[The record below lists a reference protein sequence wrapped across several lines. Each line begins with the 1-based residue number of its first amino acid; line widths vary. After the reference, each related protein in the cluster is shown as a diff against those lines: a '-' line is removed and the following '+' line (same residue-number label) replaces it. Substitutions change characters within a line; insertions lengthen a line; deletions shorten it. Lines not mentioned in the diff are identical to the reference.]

1 MLRLVLSRFLWAIP
15 VLWLVATVTFF
26 LMHAAP
32 GGPWDAKSGGG
43 RSLDPSLAAS
53 FERKYGLDEPLWQQ
67 YARYLG
73 NAARFDFGSSFSQ
86 EGTDVSEI
94 VLRGFPESATIGLL
108 AFAISLGI
116 GLPIGVLAALK
127 QNTLID
133 YISLLIATI
142 GYTLPSFVVAIF
154 FLVIFA
160 VKLEW
165 VPVLFDGGKSYILPA
180 LVLGISGSAFLA
192 RLMRSSTLEVMRQD
206 HVRTARAKGLRARMV
221 TTRHIVRN
229 GMIPVITVM
238 GPTLAGL
245 ITGTIIIER
254 VFGIPGMGYLFIDSI
269 TRRDYPV
276 IMGTTIFY
284 AFIVVLGNLLVDIA
298 YIVAD
303 PRIRS
308 QQ

>member
-1 MLRLVLSRFLWAIP
+1 VLRLVISRFLWAIP

-43 RSLDPSLAAS
+43 RTLDPALAAS

-73 NAARFDFGSSFSQ
+73 NAARFDFGTSFTQ
-86 EGTDVSEI
+86 EGTDVSTI
-94 VLRGFPESATIGLL
+94 VLRGFPESATIGVL
-108 AFAISLGI
+108 AFAISLAI

-127 QNTLID
+127 QNTLVD
-133 YISLLIATI
+133 YVSLLIATI

-229 GMIPVITVM
+229 GMIPVITVL
-238 GPTLAGL
+238 GPTLAAL

-298 YIVAD
+298 YIFAD

>member
-1 MLRLVLSRFLWAIP
+1 MFRLVLSRFLWAIP

-43 RSLDPSLAAS
+43 RSLDPALAAS

-73 NAARFDFGSSFSQ
+73 NAVRFDFGTSFTQ

-94 VLRGFPESATIGLL
+94 VLRGFPESATIGVL
-108 AFAISLGI
+108 AFAISLAI

-133 YISLLIATI
+133 YLSLLIATI

-165 VPVLFDGGKSYILPA
+165 VPVLFDGGRSYILPA

-221 TTRHIVRN
+221 TIRHVVRN
-229 GMIPVITVM
+229 GLIPVITVL

>member
-43 RSLDPSLAAS
+43 RSLDPALAAS

-67 YARYLG
+67 YARYLS
-73 NAARFDFGSSFSQ
+73 NAARFDFGTSFTQ

-94 VLRGFPESATIGLL
+94 VLRGFPESATIGVL
-108 AFAISLGI
+108 AFAISLAI

-127 QNTLID
+127 QNTLVD

-206 HVRTARAKGLRARMV
+206 YVRTARAKGLRARMV
-221 TTRHIVRN
+221 TGRHIVRN
-229 GMIPVITVM
+229 GLIPVITVM

>member
-1 MLRLVLSRFLWAIP
+1 MLRLVISRFLWAIP

-43 RSLDPSLAAS
+43 RQLDPALEAS
-53 FERKYGLDEPLWQQ
+53 FARKYGLDEPLWQQ

-108 AFAISLGI
+108 AFAISLAI

-127 QNTLID
+127 QNTLVD

-165 VPVLFDGGKSYILPA
+165 VPVLFNGGKSYILPA

-221 TTRHIVRN
+221 TGRHIVRT

-238 GPTLAGL
+238 GPTLAAL

-254 VFGIPGMGYLFIDSI
+254 VFGIPGMGYFFIDSI

>member
-43 RSLDPSLAAS
+43 RSLDPALAAS

-127 QNTLID
+127 QNTLVD

-154 FLVIFA
+154 FLLIFA

-229 GMIPVITVM
+229 GMIPVITVL

-303 PRIRS
+303 PRIRR
-308 QQ
+308 

>member
-1 MLRLVLSRFLWAIP
+1 MLRLVFSRFLWAIP

-43 RSLDPSLAAS
+43 RQLDPALEAS
-53 FERKYGLDEPLWQQ
+53 FARKYGLDEPLWQQ

-73 NAARFDFGSSFSQ
+73 NAARFDFGSSFTQ

-108 AFAISLGI
+108 AFTISLAI

-165 VPVLFDGGKSYILPA
+165 VPVLFDGGTSYILPA

-221 TTRHIVRN
+221 TGRHIVRN

-238 GPTLAGL
+238 GPTLASL

-298 YIVAD
+298 YIAAD
-303 PRIRS
+303 PRIRR
-308 QQ
+308 

>member
-1 MLRLVLSRFLWAIP
+1 M
-15 VLWLVATVTFF
+15 
-26 LMHAAP
+26 
-32 GGPWDAKSGGG
+32 G
-43 RSLDPSLAAS
+43 REVGRGAEPHPALAAS

-73 NAARFDFGSSFSQ
+73 NAARFDFGSSFTQ

-94 VLRGFPESATIGLL
+94 VLRGFPESATIGVL
-108 AFAISLGI
+108 AFAISLAI

-133 YISLLIATI
+133 YVSLLLATI

-165 VPVLFDGGKSYILPA
+165 VPVLFDGGRSYILPA

-221 TTRHIVRN
+221 TGRHIVRN

-308 QQ
+308 QR

>member
-1 MLRLVLSRFLWAIP
+1 VLRLVISRFLWAIP

-43 RSLDPSLAAS
+43 RTLDPALAAS

-73 NAARFDFGSSFSQ
+73 NAARFDFGTSFTQ
-86 EGTDVSEI
+86 EGTDVSTI

-108 AFAISLGI
+108 AFAISLAI

-154 FLVIFA
+154 FLIIFA

-221 TTRHIVRN
+221 TMRHVVRN
-229 GMIPVITVM
+229 GMIPVITVL
-238 GPTLAGL
+238 GPTLAAL

-284 AFIVVLGNLLVDIA
+284 AFVVVLGNLLVDIA

-308 QQ
+308 Q

>member
-1 MLRLVLSRFLWAIP
+1 MFRLVISRFLWAIP

-43 RSLDPSLAAS
+43 RTLDPALAAS

-73 NAARFDFGSSFSQ
+73 NAARFDFGSSFTQ

-108 AFAISLGI
+108 AFAISLAI

-127 QNTLID
+127 QNTLVD

-165 VPVLFDGGKSYILPA
+165 VPVLFDGGKSYVLPA

-221 TTRHIVRN
+221 TGRHIVRN
-229 GMIPVITVM
+229 GMIPVITVL

-284 AFIVVLGNLLVDIA
+284 AFVVVLGNLLVDIA

-308 QQ
+308 QR

>member
-1 MLRLVLSRFLWAIP
+1 MLRLVISRFLWAIP

-43 RSLDPSLAAS
+43 RQLDPALEAS
-53 FERKYGLDEPLWQQ
+53 FARKYGLDEPLWQQ

-73 NAARFDFGSSFSQ
+73 NAVRFDFGTSFTQ

-94 VLRGFPESATIGLL
+94 VLRGFPESATIGVL
-108 AFAISLGI
+108 AFAVSLAI

-127 QNTLID
+127 QNTLVD
-133 YISLLIATI
+133 YISLLLATI
-142 GYTLPSFVVAIF
+142 GYTLPSFVLAIF

-165 VPVLFDGGKSYILPA
+165 VPVLFNGGTSYILPA
-180 LVLGISGSAFLA
+180 LVLGIGGSAFLA

-254 VFGIPGMGYLFIDSI
+254 VFGVPGMGYLFIDSI

-303 PRIRS
+303 PRIGR
-308 QQ
+308 

>member
-1 MLRLVLSRFLWAIP
+1 MFSLVISRFLWAIP

-43 RSLDPSLAAS
+43 RTLDPALAAS

-73 NAARFDFGSSFSQ
+73 NAARFDFGTSFTQ
-86 EGTDVSEI
+86 EGTDVSTI
-94 VLRGFPESATIGLL
+94 VLRGFPESATIGVL
-108 AFAISLGI
+108 AFAISLAI

-154 FLVIFA
+154 FLIIFA

-221 TTRHIVRN
+221 TMRHVVRN
-229 GMIPVITVM
+229 GMIPVITVL

-284 AFIVVLGNLLVDIA
+284 AFVVVLGNLLVDIA

-308 QQ
+308 QR